1 MDKPVVNQ
9 SNIRRA
15 DPVSLLKKNAMLI
28 ILVLVYIFFTVMTS
42 GRMFRPNSFASLINQ
57 NAYVYILGC
66 GMLMCMLTGG
76 NIDLSC
82 GAFVCLLGAVGGMM
96 MMVWNWS
103 TGVSLLAMLAIGIA
117 VVAIFGLSR
126 HGISTANETDNDRRC
141 NQFAATIFETL
152 RDYNHQF
159 IEYAEAYSQ
168 TNNTTP
174 VLSWLERWNDVLESD
189 LLIPFPAMADI
200 ETPELLVFNAT
211 DGGQYIKFTP
221 AYDPEDID
229 LNAWTPL
236 YYLSIE
242 MRNNGKDLEE
252 AAKEDDIDYL
262 DTLDVSLLVCP
273 NRTSYPNKIRY
284 YYTSLIYPGG
294 RR

>member
-1 MDKPVVNQ
+1 MN
-9 SNIRRA
+9 
-15 DPVSLLKKNAMLI
+15 LKRKNGFTLI
-28 ILVLVYIFFTVMTS
+28 ET
-42 GRMFRPNSFASLINQ
+42 A
-57 NAYVYILGC
+57 
-66 GMLMCMLTGG
+66 
-76 NIDLSC
+76 
-82 GAFVCLLGAVGGMM
+82 
-96 MMVWNWS
+96 
-103 TGVSLLAMLAIGIA
+103 LAMLAIGIA

-152 RDYNHQF
+152 RDYNQQF

-211 DGGQYIKFTP
+211 EGEYAKFTP
-221 AYDPEDID
+221 AYDPDDID

-236 YYLSIE
+236 YYLVIGIRGSE
-242 MRNNGKDLEE
+242 DLED

-262 DTLDVSLLVCP
+262 DTLDVSLMVCP
-273 NRTSYPNKIRY
+273 NRTSYPSKIRY